1 MNTAAEKKQERERHV
16 FQKFIRTSKLPIFP
30 ESVESRLHPEPDI
43 LCLDAEEGHIAFELT
58 EICAEELAR
67 KLSAIDKE
75 EFGLVRSQDPSWSVL
90 RKKLRKS
97 YQTSHPVELLCYVGR
112 ALSAD
117 SQIRATI
124 QPLIDMNNGQFRRIW
139 LWGDKCHLIFGPA
152 RPPSF

>member
-75 EFGLVRSQDPSWSVL
+75 EFGQICSAYSHCATLRLYQTGRLRQQQRMAVQGVVIGHSETRAPTARERRKRSLLSPRSAANVRS
-90 RKKLRKS
+90 
-97 YQTSHPVELLCYVGR
+97 
-112 ALSAD
+112 
-117 SQIRATI
+117 
-124 QPLIDMNNGQFRRIW
+124 
-139 LWGDKCHLIFGPA
+139 GPA
-152 RPPSF
+152 VRDLKIDH